1 VTSEGYVTEQTAVRD
16 NTNLHRLEISE
27 GGATAFLMYRI
38 TGDAIEY
45 QHAETP
51 PELQGRGLA
60 SALAKF
66 ALERDKAAGRRVI
79 PTCPF
84 VKTYI
89 ERHPEYASL
98 VRAG

>member
-1 VTSEGYVTEQTAVRD
+1 MRPVPAVVD
-16 NTNLHRLEISE
+16 NTTAHRLEITD
-27 GGATAFLMYRI
+27 GGAVAFLTYRMK
-38 TGDAIEY
+38 GDAVEY
-45 QHAETP
+45 LHSETP
-51 PELQGRGLA
+51 AELQGRGYA

-66 ALERDKAAGRRVI
+66 ALERDKASGRKVI

-98 VRAG
+98 VL